1 MLTTRPLRTLVAA
14 LAVAVAAAPTWACTG
29 ISLKAAD
36 GAVVVSRTVEWALSD
51 ATHDSLVLFPRA
63 HAFAA
68 QTPEGYNGLSWKG
81 RYGFVSLRAYDQD
94 YGPDGLNE
102 AGLYVGMYYFPG
114 FADFAPYDKA
124 LAQRSLSV
132 GDLMR
137 WMLSS
142 FKTVAEV
149 RAALPSVR
157 VVNVDDPRFGGAA
170 LPFHWKVADPS
181 GASVV
186 IEIVDGGQ
194 VKVHEAVLGVV
205 TNSPTYD
212 WHVTNLRNYLGLQQG
227 SQAPVKIDRV
237 TLSPLG
243 AGSGLLGLP
252 GDFTPPS
259 RFVRAA
265 AFTASVRPLATAED
279 AVGESFRILDSFN
292 IPLGSLAGGAE
303 QAKDIPGATQI
314 TTAADLQNRVLY
326 FHTMANRQVQK
337 LDLKQIDFAKIPQQV
352 LNSGT
357 SRRQA
362 VRDITGDVKSRR

>member
-1 MLTTRPLRTLVAA
+1 MPMNRTLRTLCAA
-14 LAVAVAAAPTWACTG
+14 LAFAITVAPAGACTG

-63 HAFAA
+63 HVFTA
-68 QTPEGYNGLSWKG
+68 QTPEGYNGLRWTG

-114 FADFAPYDKA
+114 YASFAPYDR
-124 LAQRSLSV
+124 AQANRSLSV

-149 RAALPSVR
+149 RAALDGVR

-181 GASVV
+181 GAAVV
-186 IEIVDGGQ
+186 IEIINGGQ
-194 VKVHEAVLGVV
+194 VKVHDAVLGVV

-212 WHVTNLRNYLGLQQG
+212 WHVTNLRNYLGLRQG
-227 SQAPVKIDRV
+227 AQAPVTIDRT
-237 TLSPLG
+237 TLAPLG

-259 RFVRAA
+259 RFVRAV
-265 AFTASVRPLATAED
+265 AFTASARPLATAED

-292 IPLGSLAGGAE
+292 IPLGSLAPGAE

-314 TTAADLQNRVLY
+314 TTAADLKNRVLY
-326 FHTMANRQVQK
+326 FHTMSNRQVQK

-352 LNSGT
+352 LNSGVKRT
-357 SRRQA
+357 QA
-362 VRDITGDVKSRR
+362 VRDITGDVKAAR

>member
-1 MLTTRPLRTLVAA
+1 MLVKQSVRALCAVLA
-14 LAVAVAAAPTWACTG
+14 LAVADGPTWACTG

-51 ATHDSLVLFPRA
+51 AMHDSLVLFPRA
-63 HAFAA
+63 HAFIA
-68 QTPEGYNGLSWKG
+68 QTPEGSNGLSWNG
-81 RYGFVSLRAYDQD
+81 RVGFVSLRAYDQD

-102 AGLYVGMYYFPG
+102 VGLYVGMYYFPG

-124 LAQRSLSV
+124 QAKRSLSV

-142 FKTVAEV
+142 FTTVAEV
-149 RAALPSVR
+149 RAALPEVR

-170 LPFHWKVADPS
+170 LPFHWKIADPS

-194 VKVHEAVLGVV
+194 VKVHEAVLGVI
-205 TNSPTYD
+205 TNSPEYD

-227 SQAPVKIDRV
+227 PKAPVKVDGV
-237 TLSPLG
+237 TLAPLG

-265 AFTASVRPLATAED
+265 AFTASVRTLATAED
-279 AVGESFRILDSFN
+279 AIGESFRILDSFN
-292 IPLGSLAGGAE
+292 IPLGTLASGSE

-314 TTAADLQNRVLY
+314 TTAADLKNRVLY

-362 VRDITGDVKSRR
+362 VRDITGDVKPHR

>member
-1 MLTTRPLRTLVAA
+1 MYLKTASRVICIVLTFSLGLTPA
-14 LAVAVAAAPTWACTG
+14 LGCTG
-29 ISLKAAD
+29 ISLKSGD

-51 ATHDSLVLFPRA
+51 ARHDSLVLFPRN
-63 HAFAA
+63 HLYTA
-68 QTPEGYNGLSWKG
+68 QTPEGYNGLSWRG

-102 AGLYVGMYYFPG
+102 VGLYVGMYYFPG
-114 FADFAPYDKA
+114 FADFASYEKSEA
-124 LAQRSLSV
+124 KRSVSV
-132 GDLMR
+132 GDWMR

-142 FKTVAEV
+142 FNTVAEV
-149 RAALPSVR
+149 RAALSDVR
-157 VVNVDDPRFGGAA
+157 VVNVEDPRFGGAA
-170 LPFHWKVADPS
+170 LPFHWKIADPT

-186 IEIVDGGQ
+186 IEITNGGQ
-194 VKVHEAVLGVV
+194 IKVHETVMGVV

-227 SQAPVKIDRV
+227 PKAAVTLDRV
-237 TLSPLG
+237 SLAPLG

-265 AFTASVRPLATAED
+265 VFVASVRPLATAED

-292 IPLGSLAGGAE
+292 IPLGSLAPSKD

-314 TTAADLQNRVLY
+314 TTASDLKNRVLY

-337 LDLKQIDFAKIPQQV
+337 LDLKAIDFERIPQQV
-352 LNSGT
+352 LNGGT
-357 SRRQA
+357 SRKQA
-362 VRDITGDVKSRR
+362 IRDITVDVKTSR

>member
-1 MLTTRPLRTLVAA
+1 MPLTRTARALCATLA
-14 LAVAVAAAPTWACTG
+14 LALAAAPGAACTG
-29 ISLKAAD
+29 ITLKAAD

-51 ATHDSLVLFPRA
+51 ARHDSLVLFPRA
-63 HAFAA
+63 HAFTG
-68 QTPEGYNGLSWKG
+68 QTPDGYNGLSWKG

-124 LAQRSLSV
+124 QASRSLSV

-142 FKTVAEV
+142 FKTVDEV
-149 RAALPSVR
+149 RNALSQVR

-170 LPFHWKVADPS
+170 LPFHWKIADPS
-181 GASVV
+181 GASLV
-186 IEIVDGGQ
+186 IEIVQGGQ
-194 VKVHEAVLGVV
+194 VKLHETVLGVI
-205 TNSPTYD
+205 TNSPAYD
-212 WHVTNLRNYLGLQQG
+212 WHVTNLRNYLGLRQG
-227 SQAPVKIDRV
+227 PMPSVQLDRV

-292 IPLGSLAGGAE
+292 IPLGSLAPGAE
-303 QAKDIPGATQI
+303 QARDIPGATQI
-314 TTAADLQNRVLY
+314 TTAADLKNRVLY

-337 LDLKQIDFAKIPQQV
+337 LDLRQIDFATIPQQV
-352 LNSGT
+352 LDSGT

-362 VRDITGDVKSRR
+362 VREITGDVKVRR

>member
-1 MLTTRPLRTLVAA
+1 MQLKITARA
-14 LAVAVAAAPTWACTG
+14 LCIALSLSLGSAPTLACTG
-29 ISLKAAD
+29 ISLQSAD

-51 ATHDSLVLFPRA
+51 AKHDSLVLFPRN
-63 HAFAA
+63 HDFIA

-124 LAQRSLSV
+124 QAKRTVSV

-149 RAALPSVR
+149 RGALSSVK
-157 VVNVDDPRFGGAA
+157 VVNVEDPRFGGAA
-170 LPFHWKVADPS
+170 LPFHWKIADPT
-181 GASVV
+181 GASIV
-186 IEIVDGGQ
+186 IEIQDGGQ
-194 VKVHEAVLGVV
+194 VKIHDTVLGVI
-205 TNSPTYD
+205 TNSPAYD

-227 SQAPVKIDRV
+227 PKAAVALDRV
-237 TLSPLG
+237 SLSPLG

-265 AFTASVRPLATAED
+265 AFVASVRPLATAED

-292 IPLGSLAGGAE
+292 IPLGSLAPTKD

-314 TTAADLQNRVLY
+314 TTAADLKNRVLY
-326 FHTMANRQVQK
+326 FHTMANRQVQR
-337 LDLKQIDFAKIPQQV
+337 LDLKAIDFEKIPQQV

-357 SRRQA
+357 SRKQA
-362 VRDITGDVKSRR
+362 IRDITADIKTRR